1 LLLFFNAPLSALIY
15 GIYFVIYQQVE
26 NNFISP
32 HIQAKKIELSALAV
46 LAAVT
51 IGLYMFGVV
60 GGIIAIPI
68 AGSLRVL
75 LDEYLKHQR
84 DERLEGEPAK
94 VEPKVL
100 KEKKIA

>member
-1 LLLFFNAPLSALIY
+1 
-15 GIYFVIYQQVE
+15 
-26 NNFISP
+26 
-32 HIQAKKIELSALAV
+32 

-84 DERLEGEPAK
+84 EERLETAPVKVVTAK
-94 VEPKVL
+94 K
-100 KEKKIA
+100 